1 MPEEYLHLTPD
12 QVETL
17 LQQLHQF
24 HVEYGALDTLLDERR
39 EQLLLDGF
47 RRFLE
52 TFLER
57 PEQGQAI
64 VKRLARDYFDE
75 DIPFVLLMGAFNRI
89 KSELIRLV
97 ASNMQQPVE
106 HYLEIDRLFEQ
117 AKRGTAHQYLVLEA
131 RRPQRLPQSLV
142 REKPLI
148 RIYLDWLQQLREA
161 VAGDLS
167 GFPLESLAE
176 SRFTQ
181 ALRYPESMMICL
193 DLKLCDQINEQHRVI
208 LQQASILH
216 AMLSGGR
223 YEQGYVA
230 YQDLLAKVSELLN
243 LLSILYFES
252 ETNRIGRF
260 FGFLQAALYLPG
272 RKFLCVLNLS
282 HLSRI
287 NKLYGAEAG
296 GRALAHV
303 EAVLREEF
311 EDSQSW
317 MLFTRGI
324 AGDFYIVGYDVDAAE
339 LDALCARVEQCL
351 RGAGDDLPFAIEVAY
366 HGIELTELNEL
377 TTEDLHLVVEYLTE
391 QAAQGR
397 REIAVDSEDAR
408 RLLAW
413 LGARYRR
420 SIDLR
425 TRLVPE
431 HTDIFIQPLVT
442 LDDTRGLHAFEVLGR
457 FREGEGH
464 ISVGMFIDDIIA
476 AGMAIDFDRLILSH
490 IVAQAGPLRDIT
502 RRLFI
507 NVCACSLESRVY
519 LDALVEAVKGPL
531 RGFEV
536 VIELTEQTLL
546 ERRELITELHR
557 EHGLHFAVDDFG
569 TGYSTLQLVIELAL
583 EGSIRY
589 LKLDG
594 SLTRNVNTRSAVERI
609 MHITRQ
615 MAHEL
620 GLETV
625 VEVIESAAQL
635 DKLTELKMDLGQG
648 FLLGV
653 PDTVAVWRG
662 KVNYLQ
668 TRTEVQRT
676 QAFVL

>member
-1 MPEEYLHLTPD
+1 MHLTPD

-17 LQQLHQF
+17 LQQLHLF
-24 HVEYGALDTLLDERR
+24 HVEYGALDTLLDTRR

-57 PEQGQAI
+57 PAEEQEI
-64 VKRLARDYFDE
+64 VERLAHDYFDE

-89 KSELIRLV
+89 KSELIQLV
-97 ASNMQQPVE
+97 TSNMQRPVE
-106 HYLEIDRLFEQ
+106 HYLETDRLFEQ
-117 AKRGTAHQYLVLEA
+117 AKRATAQQYLVLEA
-131 RRPQRLPQSLV
+131 QRPQRLPQSLV
-142 REKPLI
+142 REKLLI

-161 VAGDLS
+161 VVGDLS

-176 SRFTQ
+176 SRFTE

-223 YEQGYVA
+223 YEQAYVA

-296 GRALAHV
+296 GRALARV
-303 EAVLREEF
+303 ETVLREEF
-311 EDSQSW
+311 ENNYSW
-317 MLFTRGI
+317 LLFTRGI
-324 AGDFYIVGYDVDAAE
+324 AGDFYIVGHDIDAAE

-351 RGAGDDLPFAIEVAY
+351 EGTCDDLPFPIEVAY

-391 QAAQGR
+391 QAGLGR
-397 REIAVDSEDAR
+397 REIAVDREDKR
-408 RLLAW
+408 HLLDW
-413 LGARYRR
+413 LGKRYRR

-442 LDDTRGLHAFEVLGR
+442 LDDTRCLHAFEVLGR
-457 FREGEGH
+457 FREGGAGG
-464 ISVGMFIDDIIA
+464 ISA
-476 AGMAIDFDRLILSH
+476 W
-490 IVAQAGPLRDIT
+490 
-502 RRLFI
+502 
-507 NVCACSLESRVY
+507 ACSSTISS
-519 LDALVEAVKGPL
+519 PL
-531 RGFEV
+531 
-536 VIELTEQTLL
+536 
-546 ERRELITELHR
+546 
-557 EHGLHFAVDDFG
+557 
-569 TGYSTLQLVIELAL
+569 
-583 EGSIRY
+583 
-589 LKLDG
+589 
-594 SLTRNVNTRSAVERI
+594 
-609 MHITRQ
+609 
-615 MAHEL
+615 
-620 GLETV
+620 
-625 VEVIESAAQL
+625 
-635 DKLTELKMDLGQG
+635 
-648 FLLGV
+648 
-653 PDTVAVWRG
+653 VWRSISI
-662 KVNYLQ
+662 
-668 TRTEVQRT
+668 
-676 QAFVL
+676 A